1 MTDPIPFSGAGNRDA
16 LRARIEAAERRN
28 ADRTLADQAREAADA
43 AVDYTR
49 ANPLTVIGGALAV
62 GLLIGLLTRPGRRM
76 ASRAIHT
83 TTDAISGT
91 AASARSGVSNL
102 TSRGA
107 TGHSGSGLGRMVGEA
122 ALGYAMTII
131 DEVLETAR
139 AGQERAGELGDAAG
153 TQAKKLSANA
163 SEAASTAAGSTR
175 AFARKTRE
183 AAAGVVRDLGRKT
196 KG

>member
-1 MTDPIPFSGAGNRDA
+1 MTDPTPLPGADSRDA

-28 ADRTLADQAREAADA
+28 ADRTLADQAREAAEA

-62 GLLIGLLTRPGRRM
+62 GLVIGLLTRPGRRM
-76 ASRAIHT
+76 AGRALHST
-83 TTDAISGT
+83 ADTISST
-91 AASARSGVSNL
+91 ASSARSGARNL
-102 TSRGA
+102 TTR
-107 TGHSGSGLGRMVGEA
+107 SGSGLGRMIGQAVM
-122 ALGYAMTII
+122 GYAMTMI
-131 DEVLETAR
+131 DEAMETAR
-139 AGQERAGELGDAAG
+139 AGQERAAELGDAAG

-163 SEAASTAAGSTR
+163 SEAAGTAAGNTR
-175 AFARKTRE
+175 AFARKTRD

>member
-1 MTDPIPFSGAGNRDA
+1 MTDPIPLRGADSRDA

-28 ADRTLADQAREAADA
+28 ADRTIADQAREAAEA

-62 GLLIGLLTRPGRRM
+62 GLVIGLLTRPGRRV
-76 ASRAIHT
+76 ASRAMHST
-83 TTDAISGT
+83 AGAISGT
-91 AASARSGVSNL
+91 ASSARSGVSNIA
-102 TSRGA
+102 SRG
-107 TGHSGSGLGRMVGEA
+107 GSQIGRMIGQA
-122 ALGYAMTII
+122 AISYAMTMI

-139 AGQERAGELGDAAG
+139 AGQERAAELGDAAG

-163 SEAASTAAGSTR
+163 SEAASTAAGTTR
-175 AFARKTRE
+175 TLARRTRD
-183 AAAGVVRDLGRKT
+183 AATNAVRDLGRKT

>member
-1 MTDPIPFSGAGNRDA
+1 MTDPAPLSGANNRDA

-28 ADRTLADQAREAADA
+28 ADRTLADQAREAAEA

-76 ASRAIHT
+76 ASRALHS
-83 TTDAISGT
+83 TTDAISDT
-91 AASARSGVSNL
+91 ASSARSGARNL
-102 TSRGA
+102 SARG
-107 TGHSGSGLGRMVGEA
+107 GSGLGRMIGQA
-122 ALGYAMTII
+122 AMGYAMTII
-131 DEVLETAR
+131 DEAMETAR
-139 AGQERAGELGDAAG
+139 AGQERAAELGDAAG

-163 SEAASTAAGSTR
+163 SEAAGTAAGNTR
-175 AFARKTRE
+175 ALARKTRD
-183 AAAGVVRDLGRKT
+183 AAVGAVRDLGRKT

>member
-1 MTDPIPFSGAGNRDA
+1 MNDPIPLPGAGSRDA

-28 ADRTLADQAREAADA
+28 ADRTLADQAREAAEA

-49 ANPLTVIGGALAV
+49 TNPLTVIGGALAV

-76 ASRAIHT
+76 ASRAAHST
-83 TTDAISGT
+83 ADAISGT
-91 AASARSGVSNL
+91 ASSARSGVSNL
-102 TSRGA
+102 TSRG
-107 TGHSGSGLGRMVGEA
+107 GSRMGRMIGDA
-122 ALGYAMTII
+122 AIGYVMTMI
-131 DEVLETAR
+131 DEVMETAR
-139 AGQERAGELGDAAG
+139 TGQERAAELGDAAG

-163 SEAASTAAGSTR
+163 SEAAGTAAGNTR
-175 AFARKTRE
+175 AFARSARD

>member
-1 MTDPIPFSGAGNRDA
+1 MTDPTPLPGADSRDA

-28 ADRTLADQAREAADA
+28 ADRTLADQAREAAEA

-62 GLLIGLLTRPGRRM
+62 GLVIGLLTRPGRRM
-76 ASRAIHT
+76 AGRALHST
-83 TTDAISGT
+83 ADTISST
-91 AASARSGVSNL
+91 ASSARSGARNL
-102 TSRGA
+102 TAR
-107 TGHSGSGLGRMVGEA
+107 SGSGLGRMIGQAVM
-122 ALGYAMTII
+122 GYAMTMI
-131 DEVLETAR
+131 DEAMETAR
-139 AGQERAGELGDAAG
+139 AGQERAAELGDAAG

-163 SEAASTAAGSTR
+163 SEAAGTAAGNTR
-175 AFARKTRE
+175 AFARKTRD

>member
-1 MTDPIPFSGAGNRDA
+1 MTDPIPLVSTDSRDA

-28 ADRTLADQAREAADA
+28 TDRTLADQAREAAEA
-43 AVDYTR
+43 AAQYTR
-49 ANPLTVIGGALAV
+49 ANPLTVIGGALAA

-76 ASRAIHT
+76 ASRALHS

-102 TSRGA
+102 TSRG
-107 TGHSGSGLGRMVGEA
+107 GSGRSASSLGRMIGEA
-122 ALGYAMTII
+122 AMGYAMTMI
-131 DEVLETAR
+131 DEALDTAR
-139 AGQERAGELGDAAG
+139 AGQERAAELGDAAG

-163 SEAASTAAGSTR
+163 SEAASTAAGNTR
-175 AFARKTRE
+175 ALARKTRD
-183 AAAGVVRDLGRKT
+183 AAAGVVRDLGRKN